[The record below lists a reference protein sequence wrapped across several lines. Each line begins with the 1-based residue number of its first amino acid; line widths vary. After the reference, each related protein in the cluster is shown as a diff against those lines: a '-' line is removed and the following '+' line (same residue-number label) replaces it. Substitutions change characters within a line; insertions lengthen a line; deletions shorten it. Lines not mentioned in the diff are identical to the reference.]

1 MCAGRPWK
9 GIEDLEIATAEW
21 VDWFNHRRP
30 FGYCED
36 LTPGEAEAAY
46 YVHHQSPAT
55 AGVSS

>member
-1 MCAGRPWK
+1 MAGMPVSKPRK

-36 LTPGEAEAAY
+36 LTPVEAQAAY
-46 YVHHQSPAT
+46 
-55 AGVSS
+55 